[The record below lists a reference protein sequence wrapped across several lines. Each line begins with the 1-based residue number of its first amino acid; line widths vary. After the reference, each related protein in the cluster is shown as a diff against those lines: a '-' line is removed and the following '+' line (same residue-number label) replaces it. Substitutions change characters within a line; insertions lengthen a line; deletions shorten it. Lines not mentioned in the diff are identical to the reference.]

1 MKKVITY
8 GTFDHLHQGHIN
20 LLRRAKA
27 LGDYL
32 IVGVTTEEFDL
43 ARGKTN
49 IHDSIET
56 RIEAVKATGY
66 ADEIIVEDYVGQKVD
81 DIVRLGVDIFAIGS
95 DWKGKFDYLKKYCT
109 VVYLP
114 RTEGISST
122 MLREAVEAGKCLI
135 R

>member
-1 MKKVITY
+1 M
-8 GTFDHLHQGHIN
+8 
-20 LLRRAKA
+20 
-27 LGDYL
+27 
-32 IVGVTTEEFDL
+32 
-43 ARGKTN
+43 
-49 IHDSIET
+49 
-56 RIEAVKATGY
+56 KATGY